1 MNTSRKLKSD
11 AEKLLTKKIKS
22 VIEQMK
28 KLGSYRPEF
37 EDTVRH
43 YAELCIEYDTLY
55 ERYVAANYPCAI
67 DTEKGAKKSPITTTL
82 ESLRKDI
89 LAYAVQLGL
98 TPAAIKKL
106 KDDALAKQKQDSELE
121 KVLRDFGK

>member
-55 ERYVAANYPCAI
+55 EKYVVANYPCAI

>member
-1 MNTSRKLKSD
+1 MNTSRKVKSE
-11 AEKLLTKKIKS
+11 AEKLLSKKIKS
-22 VIEQMK
+22 VVEQMK

-37 EDTVRH
+37 EDTVKH
-43 YAELCIEYDTLY
+43 YAELSIEYDTLY
-55 ERYVAANYPCAI
+55 AKYVTANYPCAI
-67 DTEKGAKKSPITTTL
+67 ETEKGAKKSPITTTL

-106 KDDALAKQKQDSELE
+106 KEDALAKQKQGSPLE
-121 KVLRDFGK
+121 KVLSEFGK